1 MRPQVLL
8 IEDNSGDVRLIKEVF
23 RSLDPEIQFYITSDG
38 VEATAFLKKEGTYVN
53 AVRPDLIL
61 LDLNLPKMGG
71 HEVLKFVKQDIA
83 LNTIP
88 IVILTTSQ
96 AESDIL
102 KSYQLRANCYM
113 VKPQSFNEF
122 ENLVKSINDFWL
134 IAVKL
139 PKPFIE
145 NPPDNASRLVE
156 KIHHD
161 QG

>member
-8 IEDNSGDVRLIKEVF
+8 VEDNSGDVRLIKEVF
-23 RSLDPEIQFYITSDG
+23 RSLDPGIQFYITSDG
-38 VEATAFLKKEGTYVN
+38 VEAIAFLKKEGTYVN

-61 LDLNLPKMGG
+61 LDLNLPRMGG
-71 HEVLKFVKQDIA
+71 HEVLAFVKQDIA

-102 KSYQLRANCYM
+102 KSYRLRANCYM
-113 VKPQSFNEF
+113 VKPQRLEDF
-122 ENLVKSINDFWL
+122 EALVKSINDFWL

-139 PKPFIE
+139 PKPSTE
-145 NPPDNASRLVE
+145 NPPNNPSRLLE
-156 KIHHD
+156 KV
-161 QG
+161 QQN

>member
-8 IEDNSGDVRLIKEVF
+8 VEDNSGDVRLIREVF

-38 VEATAFLKKEGTYVN
+38 VEAIAFLKKQGTYVN

-71 HEVLKFVKQDIA
+71 HEVLNFVKQDIA

-88 IVILTTSQ
+88 IVILTSSQ

-122 ENLVKSINDFWL
+122 ESLVKSINDFWL

-139 PKPFIE
+139 PKLLTE

-156 KIHHD
+156 KV
-161 QG
+161 QQTQR